1 MYGEGAV
8 LGDQQRPHLKRADS
22 QRSPVLGFPSIYAYT
37 LYYRTIKF
45 DVVTHVWEGPPIPRE
60 RSSIQR
66 FPFWVVLL
74 YLCPHPLTQN
84 YEIRYIDQHREGR
97 VCMSATPLHLHKMRR
112 AVCQRYSLL
121 SFLCGQCIECPS
133 TALHMYRYVPILRP
147 IQYTQNSIAHPT
159 WSTSSETLPCN
170 SHEIIVEA
178 ALKTA
183 TVISCQFNCNILT
196 SHTFVVIR
204 WFIVRHDRLCRK

>member
-1 MYGEGAV
+1 MYREGAV

-37 LYYRTIKF
+37 LYYTTIKF

-74 YLCPHPLTQN
+74 YLCLHPLTQN
-84 YEIRYIDQHREGR
+84 YEIRHIDQHREGR

-112 AVCQRYSLL
+112 AVCQRYTE
-121 SFLCGQCIECPS
+121 FLVWS
-133 TALHMYRYVPILRP
+133 VYRMSVNSAAYVVMYQYCDLYSIHR
-147 IQYTQNSIAHPT
+147 IQSRIQ
-159 WSTSSETLPCN
+159 
-170 SHEIIVEA
+170 
-178 ALKTA
+178 
-183 TVISCQFNCNILT
+183 
-196 SHTFVVIR
+196 
-204 WFIVRHDRLCRK
+204 HDRHRRRRFLAAAMKLLLRLLLKLPLSSPVNLTVRF